1 MPPDHWLVHRK
12 KQGFRGPNCLCPLL
26 RTTNEESS
34 LTEAQIVLKES
45 GDHIGQYIAECPNGR
60 CEYFGELPVACVAL
74 IVYEILKKIVPLDQK
89 YALYGIPVKRYAP
102 RSKLFLRGENRSAR

>member
-1 MPPDHWLVHRK
+1 VDDGGIRMPPDHWLVHRK

-74 IVYEILKKIVPLDQK
+74 IVYEILKKNSSLGPKVCFIWHSRK
-89 YALYGIPVKRYAP
+89 EICAEK
-102 RSKLFLRGENRSAR
+102 